1 MQQVLAEL
9 KAGDSKLVYQCGLTP
24 DKLPSLVENNPVI
37 AIECLL
43 QLMPSPQISECVWW
57 SYICPHSLLTIVWRA
72 GISLHW

>member
-1 MQQVLAEL
+1 MLAEL